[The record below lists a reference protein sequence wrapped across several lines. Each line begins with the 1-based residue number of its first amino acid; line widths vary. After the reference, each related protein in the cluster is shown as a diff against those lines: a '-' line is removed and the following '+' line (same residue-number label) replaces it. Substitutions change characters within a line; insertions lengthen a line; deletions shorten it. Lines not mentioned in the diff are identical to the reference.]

1 MSGNTI
7 TPFRLPQRA
16 TLAYPVRV
24 QIGPLKLESNLFL
37 SPLAGYTNLPFRLV
51 VREIGGVGLCTT
63 DLVNAR
69 SLIEKNP
76 KAFKLIETSAADAPL
91 AVQLFGS
98 VPEEMRDAASYL
110 ESIGVH
116 SIDINMGC
124 PVKKVCKVGGGS
136 AMMTE
141 LDKTSALVRG
151 MVNAVKIPVTVKMRL
166 GWDDENLT
174 APDLA
179 CALEDAG
186 VAAIFVHGRT
196 REQGFGGTVNLAGI
210 RKVVEAVK
218 DIPVIGNGD
227 IVTPQAAK
235 KMLDE
240 TGCAGVSIGRGA
252 FYDPWIFQRT
262 RQFLKSCSSGRE
274 SALIPNSTAE
284 NNEPTHVGC
293 HENNGELPPEPPFAE
308 RVRVM
313 NRHLDL
319 MVEVFGEEL
328 GCRMFR
334 KVAPWYARRFGP
346 CHEFNKRVVQVS
358 TRAEFQDVL
367 ENYIRWRQQFLDEH
381 GELLPRFQ
389 QPPMVASFMR
399 DEPASTQREQIPV
412 PKGPVEV
419 W

>member
-1 MSGNTI
+1 M
-7 TPFRLPQRA
+7 R
-16 TLAYPVRV
+16 
-24 QIGPLKLESNLFL
+24 IGPLTLPSNLFL

-69 SLIEKNP
+69 SLLEKNP
-76 KAFKLIETSAADAPL
+76 KAFKLIETRPADAPL

-98 VPEEMRDAASYL
+98 VPGEMRDAAQML
-110 ESIGVH
+110 ETRGIASV
-116 SIDINMGC
+116 DINMGC
-124 PVKKVCKVGGGS
+124 PVRKICNVGGGS

-141 LDKTSALVRG
+141 LAKTAALVRG
-151 MVNAVKIPVTVKMRL
+151 MVNAVKIPVTAKMRL
-166 GWDDENLT
+166 GWDDQNIT

-179 CALEDAG
+179 RALEDAG

-210 RKVVEAVK
+210 RAVVQAVK
-218 DIPVIGNGD
+218 QIPVIGNGD
-227 IVTPQAAK
+227 VLTPPAAK
-235 KMLDE
+235 RMFDE

-252 FYDPWIFQRT
+252 FYNPWIFRHTLDFLGWAGSPQPAVGGASVLASRT
-262 RQFLKSCSSGRE
+262 ERLVSSLAPPKDHGAHGVPRPASTDDE
-274 SALIPNSTAE
+274 SLP
-284 NNEPTHVGC
+284 EPT
-293 HENNGELPPEPPFAE
+293 FAD

-313 NRHLDL
+313 CRHLDL
-319 MVEVFGEEL
+319 MIEVFGEEL

-334 KVAPWYARRFGP
+334 KVAPWYSKRFGP
-346 CHEFNKRVVQVS
+346 CHELNKRAVQIS
-358 TRAEFQDVL
+358 TRAEFHGAL
-367 ENYIRWRQQFLDEH
+367 ENYIRWRRQFLDDN

-389 QPPMVASFMR
+389 PPPMIASFMR
-399 DEPASTQREQIPV
+399 ESEPASTRRERIPV